1 MEVLFVVLMVESVYE
16 WNSHCILFD
25 GLMVESVFVGLMVE
39 SVFEWNSHCILFMGL
54 MVESVFERN

>member
-1 MEVLFVVLMVESVYE
+1 MVKSVFE

-39 SVFEWNSHCILFMGL
+39 SVFEWNSH
-54 MVESVFERN
+54 